1 MMYATKIKMQRGC
14 YYSQS
19 LLEIDE
25 IYIEGCNNPG
35 FFKKAVL
42 HDYLKE
48 HPGAIQVNIYPY
60 PDVVPAV
67 SIHGEKYVRSSP
79 NSSERDNLLSLP
91 RE

>member
-1 MMYATKIKMQRGC
+1 MYATRIKMQRGC
-14 YYSQS
+14 YNSQS

-35 FFKKAVL
+35 FFKKAIL
-42 HDYLKE
+42 HDYLEE
-48 HPGAIQVNIYPY
+48 HPGTIQVKVPPY
-60 PDVVPAV
+60 PNIVPEE